1 MAILPYPH
9 RLRIVVVDDHQ
20 SSIDV
25 ITAHATKM
33 ESVSVSLATTDPFE
47 ALRFIRQNTVEAV
60 FLDVRMDVMDGLE
73 FIEQLADPPP
83 IVLTT
88 AYDEFALK
96 GYELEVV
103 DYLLKPIDFA
113 QFAKAIHRVE
123 KKLFGVA
130 APTVPIEERADSRVI
145 LPVEHKMVMVNLT
158 DILALAA
165 RRNTT
170 EVHVLGQY
178 HFLDR
183 HTSKVSRE
191 VMDMVVN
198 RPFGELVDSLPY
210 PQFVRTHRSYAVAL
224 DMIAEFNGGFVK
236 LFHLPQKSFSV
247 SETYREEIKNL
258 LSKENQ

>member
-1 MAILPYPH
+1 MSIIPYLN
-9 RLRIVVVDDHQ
+9 RLRIVVVDDQQ
-20 SSIDV
+20 SGIDV
-25 ITAHATKM
+25 LTAHATKM
-33 ESVSVSLATTDPFE
+33 ENVSVSLATTDPFE
-47 ALRFIRQNTVEAV
+47 AVRFIRENTVEAV
-60 FLDVRMDVMDGLE
+60 FLDVRMNVMDGFE

-113 QFAKAIHRVE
+113 QFARAIHRVE
-123 KKLFGVA
+123 RKLFGVA
-130 APTVPIEERADSRVI
+130 VPAMAIEERADSRII
-145 LPVEHKMVMVNLT
+145 LPVEHKMILVNLM

-165 RRNTT
+165 NRNTT
-170 EVHVLGQY
+170 KVHILGQH

-191 VMDMVVN
+191 VMEMIVN

-210 PQFVRTHRSYAVAL
+210 PRFVRIHRSYTVAL

-236 LFHLPQKSFSV
+236 LFHLPQKSFPV
-247 SETYREEIKNL
+247 SETFRENIKNL
-258 LSKENQ
+258 LNGENQ